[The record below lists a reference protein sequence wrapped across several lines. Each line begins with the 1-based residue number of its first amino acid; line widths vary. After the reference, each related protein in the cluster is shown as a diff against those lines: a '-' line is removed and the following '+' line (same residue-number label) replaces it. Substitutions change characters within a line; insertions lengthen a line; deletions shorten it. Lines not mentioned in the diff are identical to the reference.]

1 MKFTVIKS
9 IFDNEILP
17 ANRFEMSWE
26 RFCKILSKPA
36 IVPKKDSVH
45 LISPVEYLSD
55 EEALDF
61 TDSGK
66 VRRCSDNVK
75 TWYSIPCDIDG
86 QMTLET
92 AQERFKD
99 YEYVLYS
106 TFSHKSE
113 KKNFKDCFRIFFKIK
128 EPISN
133 EDFLCRRNALQDFIG
148 EHDRST
154 LATSRGFYIF
164 SCPENDAH
172 PVFLHNQGI
181 DLDVLSLPVTVEIP
195 HVSDSIHDAPSYE
208 FKQKI
213 LEQLGKLYQIE
224 YDTWWKICSAMQDSG
239 YSLSEFEALS
249 LVIRSHR
256 KNNCKAQ
263 WNCSKR
269 KHIQFGYLV
278 NLCVESFGSGCL
290 AIDKDKPKNESLV
303 NVFDALKNRKL
314 TLNI

>member
-9 IFDNEILP
+9 IFDNEILLN
-17 ANRFEMSWE
+17 NRFEMTWE

-36 IVPKKDSVH
+36 IVAKKDSVH

-61 TDSGK
+61 TDNGK

-75 TWYSIPCDIDG
+75 AFYTIPADIDG

-92 AQERFKD
+92 AIERFKD

-113 KKNFKDCFRIFFKIK
+113 KKGFKDCFRIFFKIK

-133 EDFLCRRNALQDFIG
+133 ADFLCRRTALQDFIG
-148 EHDRST
+148 EHDKTT
-154 LATSRGFYIF
+154 LATSRGFYIY

-181 DLDVLSLPVTVEIP
+181 ALDVLSLPVTVEIP
-195 HVSDSIHDAPSYE
+195 YVPTFDREPPSPE
-208 FKQKI
+208 FKQKVFEKL
-213 LEQLGKLYQIE
+213 LEIRELDYE
-224 YDTWWKICSAMQDSG
+224 DWWKLASALHTSG
-239 YSLSEFEALS
+239 YSFSEFDDG
-249 LVIRSHR
+249 
-256 KNNCKAQ
+256 N
-263 WNCSKR
+263 
-269 KHIQFGYLV
+269 
-278 NLCVESFGSGCL
+278 
-290 AIDKDKPKNESLV
+290 P
-303 NVFDALKNRKL
+303 LKGPEL
-314 TLNI
+314 